1 MRTGLTDDDHPG
13 RILGFLVLTLVLTTA
28 RMWRAYRT
36 YMRFD
41 HALGTIV
48 AAQVISLLVV
58 LNWMLAWE
66 NWVRLWF

>member
-1 MRTGLTDDDHPG
+1 
-13 RILGFLVLTLVLTTA
+13 
-28 RMWRAYRT
+28 MWRAYRT

-41 HALGTIV
+41 HALGTII

-66 NWVRLWF
+66 NWIRHWF